1 MAKVSVG
8 KWGWVW
14 EWDAE
19 GEGYLGQIEGL
30 IEAVLVLLRLL
41 LRHDGMLK
49 MGKRTRREKSDRG
62 GTT

>member
-19 GEGYLGQIEGL
+19 GVGYLGQIEGL

-49 MGKRTRREKSDRG
+49 MEKRTRCEKSERG